1 MEIKAWAG
9 EKNAAAEVPTVAFG
23 LKIEIEVGQDRAI
36 MGIEMLHGPQEHRVG
51 IERIQRL
58 YGGPEVGGAVFRIA
72 LVGVQKHIY
81 RCISVAMN
89 KQLQLVVV
97 N

>member
-1 MEIKAWAG
+1 MFG
-9 EKNAAAEVPTVAFG
+9 EEGCHDIVIYVL
-23 LKIEIEVGQDRAI
+23 LKLVFANKLRMDD
-36 MGIEMLHGPQEHRVG
+36 
-51 IERIQRL
+51 
-58 YGGPEVGGAVFRIA
+58 GGPEVGGAVFRIA